1 MWGEPDPHTKVKP
14 GRALPNPAAVERMRE
29 LEAAAATPHSPK
41 RKAFYNSGLSAD
53 VDVPVALAASQQSDS
68 FL

>member
-1 MWGEPDPHTKVKP
+1 MWGQPDPDLQTKVKTGSKIQDP
-14 GRALPNPAAVERMRE
+14 GAVERIRQ
-29 LEAAAATPHSPK
+29 LEAASATPHSPK

-53 VDVPVALAASQQSDS
+53 VDVPVALAARSTG